1 MYDYLLVNV
10 SPSAAYCCEVER
22 PLGMVTDILEQF
34 SDATFFLIV
43 IQPGIQIYFIEML
56 SVSPENLAAVMAP
69 HEAVVGAKSLR

>member
-1 MYDYLLVNV
+1 MYDYLHVNV
-10 SPSAAYCCEVER
+10 PPSAAYCCEVER

-43 IQPGIQIYFIEML
+43 IQSGIQIYFIEML

-69 HEAVVGAKSLR
+69 DEAVVGAKSLR

>member
-1 MYDYLLVNV
+1 MYDYFLVNV